1 MIALVLAAAVNVT
14 MSSHVFTVGDTIFL
28 QEEGGPI
35 GLELTGALHRPFMMR
50 WDKLYLEAVEAA
62 GIKMRLYERY
72 VDDSN
77 QIAESRHDEDDDK
90 TLAQELTEIAN
101 QVMNGIKMECD
112 LTSNHADSKLPILDM
127 AVWLDNN
134 GFIQYQHYEKSVASK
149 LVISERSAHSNSSKR
164 SVHIQE
170 MVRRMY
176 NSSRE
181 LDWDTEVAPVVSE
194 YCGRMMAAGYTE
206 QYRKN
211 ILKHALAIYDDKIN
225 KNDAGD
231 VPLNRPKGYK
241 KLERR
246 KMKKNKKKNW
256 SSKNGYVAP
265 IIVPSTPGS
274 ILAKRLR
281 AKAEAQSEIKFNIV
295 EKGGITIEKML
306 SKPNPTS
313 SIGCG
318 QETCEGCKQ
327 QEGGMKKCQKSNHM
341 YSYTCMEPG
350 CKYKYIGESSNNF
363 FTRSGQHTAKYNS
376 KKEDIREGSFMYKHQ
391 MEHHGGKK
399 PNMKMKVEKT
409 FHDNLTRQ
417 ITESVHIFRTEQQT
431 ENNITNS
438 KSEWHAPSLPTVRRK
453 IGHG

>member
-1 MIALVLAAAVNVT
+1 
-14 MSSHVFTVGDTIFL
+14 
-28 QEEGGPI
+28 
-35 GLELTGALHRPFMMR
+35 
-50 WDKLYLEAVEAA
+50 
-62 GIKMRLYERY
+62 
-72 VDDSN
+72 
-77 QIAESRHDEDDDK
+77 
-90 TLAQELTEIAN
+90 
-101 QVMNGIKMECD
+101 
-112 LTSNHADSKLPILDM
+112 
-127 AVWLDNN
+127 
-134 GFIQYQHYEKSVASK
+134 
-149 LVISERSAHSNSSKR
+149 
-164 SVHIQE
+164 
-170 MVRRMY
+170 MY

-350 CKYKYIGESSNNF
+350 CKYKYIGEITFLLQGVPKKIGILSSFDFLGLGGVFLGVKNNSKNF
-363 FTRSGQHTAKYNS
+363 GNKKNIGLFSKILSKWTLFYSKSSDLFNLYDFVHFKMSKYN
-376 KKEDIREGSFMYKHQ
+376 
-391 MEHHGGKK
+391 
-399 PNMKMKVEKT
+399 
-409 FHDNLTRQ
+409 
-417 ITESVHIFRTEQQT
+417 
-431 ENNITNS
+431 
-438 KSEWHAPSLPTVRRK
+438 
-453 IGHG
+453 